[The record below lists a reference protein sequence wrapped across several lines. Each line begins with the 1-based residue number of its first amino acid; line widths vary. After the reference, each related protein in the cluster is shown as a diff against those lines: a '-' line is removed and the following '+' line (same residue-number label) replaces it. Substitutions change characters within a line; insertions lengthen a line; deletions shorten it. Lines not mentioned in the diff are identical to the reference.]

1 MAIVSFVKDLF
12 SALCCVVYVKEA
24 HCGNIEKRFLIN
36 NGSSV
41 NSHLQDLQ
49 SKLLD
54 LTYKYMAQESTINE
68 LKSEVLLTKTVNGN
82 QSRVIHDLEVKVK
95 AQETLIR
102 DLTTKSQTQSSTITV
117 ITLKLLRESNKND
130 DNALRIQWRTV
141 WGRKTCPDNTTD
153 LVYSGYAGGSKYSKV
168 GGPANFLCLV
178 PDPDLIPDVG
188 SGQYIHGVEYDHGI
202 SGSKVGQNDLCSVC
216 RSRTEESTLMLPGKS
231 SCYPGWKM
239 QYRGFLA
246 SGNEAFKSSANY
258 ICLDEHSDQWQAGD
272 EVTLD
277 GKLLYTVRIA
287 CGSLACPPYHNDRDA
302 TCVVYTK

>member
-1 MAIVSFVKDLF
+1 
-12 SALCCVVYVKEA
+12 
-24 HCGNIEKRFLIN
+24 
-36 NGSSV
+36 
-41 NSHLQDLQ
+41 
-49 SKLLD
+49 
-54 LTYKYMAQESTINE
+54 MAQESTINE
-68 LKSEVLLTKTVNGN
+68 LKSEVLLTKTVNAN

-95 AQETLIR
+95 AQETVIQ
-102 DLTTKSQTQSSTITV
+102 DLTTKSQTQSSTITDL
-117 ITLKLLRESNKND
+117 TLKLLRESNKND
-130 DNALRIQWRTV
+130 DNALRIQSLSSKYQTLATTKSGGALFVR

-178 PDPDLIPDVG
+178 PDPYLIPDVG

-202 SGSKVGQNDLCSVC
+202 SGSKVGQNVLCSVC

-246 SGNEAFKSSANY
+246 SGNEAFTSSANY
-258 ICLDEHSDQWQAGD
+258 ICLDEHTDQWQAGD

-302 TCVVYTK
+302 TCVVCTK